1 MFKEIKNQVF
11 SLRKYKNGR
20 TDSKL
25 IGLTT
30 AFAIVAVSAAMTSTA
45 YADVVSAGGSQP
57 TLVTDT
63 SKVESSKAVTFV
75 DDDVPSKRVKVDAV
89 LEKGTAEPT
98 KANFNAGEKEG
109 TDHWTVKSETD
120 INYILQEDGS
130 KLKPSTTHNN
140 GSGSVS
146 VDYDKEGLA
155 YDTDGKAYRAPVVD
169 KSNISAAT
177 DQLGKEDIIKTNGK
191 AYELKRSEVL
201 DADKAHYS
209 KTTFNDMELT
219 VSPED
224 VNTDGGPNYSKLKGK
239 TYIVEELSDGRY
251 GKFVVAENGA
261 TSLRDVLAYWQI
273 DRDYGKDFTKANV
286 NLKPGDSIV
295 VVDTDKYATG
305 SGEAFDQVAKVAR
318 QSETEATPPIDA
330 TRRIRS
336 EDIITDSIYHPTSS
350 RIDAPTA
357 LKEASSDYNLSS
369 AQDKTVQNVSVLK
382 YDTSVKQENK
392 TYELSSSV
400 HDSHDDGAYFYQDLN
415 ILDHTNKLNLSNA
428 TLTDVLKDINSTT
441 YRIVEFFGKS
451 DSADKALVKE
461 KKAAL
466 DSKMN
471 EISEFIKTNDIKLGI
486 LNNEAAFYHADSSK
500 LDELKSKI
508 ESTKTILNG
517 LSTND
522 SDVDDSSTHG
532 GSGTSSRLSYDSS
545 DPHLLKGVVKLMYHE
560 DSRGEANSAA
570 ETRTPVSEH
579 RYDLTKLNLKGRVTI
594 DPRGI
599 VANNAIALHDVTT
612 TRDGDSDE
620 YRETRTTTDIIYKH
634 KELITPV
641 RAYKVMHDINST
653 VNHYYDLKLEPEA
666 LKETI
671 ETKGSVVTKFVDSK
685 GNEIKP
691 DETLVPETVIK
702 TVKKYETK
710 SDITVI
716 STREEV
722 INNDTNYNAADS
734 IAKELNVNGKKYK
747 FNEIL
752 PASEKYNNTAEAKG
766 LVKEG
771 VTTVVYQ
778 YDEIVTADPTKPHEG
793 QTELPRPEDKIPN
806 DPQNRSYKDLGLAK
820 EVKRDITYV
829 YENGPKAGQEASATV
844 EQNARFTRTAEINA
858 RTGEVSYTSEWSAQQ
873 TLDAIASPV
882 KDKYKADKS
891 EVEALNV
898 TNESENSEVTVRYSE
913 NPDIIEHDE
922 SKDKKGSV
930 VVKYLD
936 NNGNLLKEETIK
948 DNVVVERAT
957 TKVYA
962 DRDAETTF
970 TPTNET
976 YSTVDRK
983 VDTFELNGNK
993 YTFNDVLEPTDEFSN
1008 TDKETGKV
1016 TEGITTVIYM
1026 YDLVL
1031 KVDPNK
1037 PSEGQTEYPKSGDKV
1052 PDDPQNR
1059 SYKDLGLIKDV
1070 ARNISYVYADG
1081 PKAGQEVSTAVE
1093 QNAKFTRAA
1102 EINTRTAKVT
1112 YTSDWNA
1119 AKDFVEVVSP
1129 VKDKY
1134 KADIEKVD
1142 ALTVDHNTENTNVVV
1157 RYSENPDII
1166 EHDEAKDKKGS
1177 VIVKFVDVNGT
1188 VLEETV
1194 VKDNVIVEKATTKV
1208 YADRD
1213 AETTYA
1219 QTSETYSVQPKESIV
1234 VDGLTLKLNRIV
1246 PVSAE
1251 LQNSID
1257 ENGPVKE
1264 GVTNVIYEYKLVLP
1278 TEAPIEDSNFSG
1290 GVSPLDPPTNDVP
1303 EYTVP
1308 LGVIPNDAPIH
1319 EIPEFK
1325 GGVVPN
1331 DAPVLEIPEF
1341 NGGVVPNDAPVLEVP
1356 EFEDG
1361 VVPLD
1366 PPVLEVLEFKGGV
1379 VPNEAPVHE
1388 LPEFNGGVVP
1398 LDPPVNEMPEF
1409 KGGVVPNEAQVK
1421 EVPELKIEEK
1431 QIVQE
1436 VSKPEPKVQS
1446 ENMLPNTGS
1455 SDDSNL
1461 ATLSLVS
1468 FAAAMAMISRLKKEE
1483 D

>member
-1 MFKEIKNQVF
+1 MFKEIKNQIF

-30 AFAIVAVSAAMTSTA
+30 AFAIAAVSVAMTSTA

-63 SKVESSKAVTFV
+63 TKAEASKAVTFV

-98 KANFNAGEKEG
+98 TANSTAGEKAG
-109 TDHWTVKSETD
+109 TDNWTVTSKTD
-120 INYILQEDGS
+120 VNYILQEDGS
-130 KLKPSTTHNN
+130 KLKPSIEHDT

-146 VDYDKEGLA
+146 VDYNKEGLA
-155 YDTDGKAYRAPVVD
+155 YDTDGKAYKEPVVN
-169 KSNISAAT
+169 KSNISVT
-177 DQLGKEDIIKTNGK
+177 DQLGKEDIIKANGK

-224 VNTDGGPNYSKLKGK
+224 VNNNGLNYKNLRGK

-251 GKFVVAENGA
+251 GKFVVAEDGVGNAKDALAKWNNG
-261 TSLRDVLAYWQI
+261 RE
-273 DRDYGKDFTKANV
+273 YGKEFTKANV
-286 NLKPGDSIV
+286 NLQPGDSIV
-295 VVDTDKYATG
+295 VVDTDTYATG
-305 SGEAFDQVAKVAR
+305 SGEAFDEVAKVVR
-318 QSETEATPPIDA
+318 QSDTEPTPPIDA
-330 TRRIRS
+330 TRHIRS
-336 EDIITDSIYHPTSS
+336 EDIITDSIYHSTSS
-350 RIDAPTA
+350 RIDTPTA

-400 HDSHDDGAYFYQDLN
+400 HDSHNGGDYFYQDIN
-415 ILDHTNKLNLSNA
+415 ILDRTNKINLSNA

-441 YRIVEFFGKS
+441 YRIAEFFGKS
-451 DSADKALVKE
+451 DSSDQVLVKE

-486 LNNEAAFYHADSSK
+486 LNNEAVFYHADSSK
-500 LDELKSKI
+500 LDELKAKI

-517 LSTND
+517 LRTND

-532 GSGTSSRLSYDSS
+532 DRDTSSRLTYDSS
-545 DPHLLKGVVKLMYHE
+545 DPHLLKGVVKLMYHK
-560 DSRGEANSAA
+560 DGDGSASNA
-570 ETRTPVSEH
+570 SETRTLVSEH
-579 RYDLTKLNLKGRVTI
+579 RYDLTKLNLKGRVSVHPSKL
-594 DPRGI
+594 D
-599 VANNAIALHDVTT
+599 NNAIALHDVTT
-612 TRDGDSDE
+612 IQDGGGDE
-620 YRETRTTTDIIYKH
+620 YRETRTTTDIVYKH

-722 INNDTNYNAADS
+722 INNDTSYNAAEN
-734 IAKELNVNGKKYK
+734 ITQELNVNGKKYK

-752 PASEKYNNTAEAKG
+752 SASEKYNNTAEAKG

-778 YDEIVTADPTKPHEG
+778 YDEIITADPTKPHDG

-806 DPQNRSYKDLGLAK
+806 DPQNRSYKDLDLAK
-820 EVKRDITYV
+820 EVERNIKYV
-829 YENGPKAGQEASATV
+829 YEDGPKAGQEASQPVKQLAK
-844 EQNARFTRTAEINA
+844 FTRTAEINA
-858 RTGEVSYTSEWSAQQ
+858 RTGEVSYTSDWSAAQNLAEV
-873 TLDAIASPV
+873 TSPV
-882 KDKYKADKS
+882 KDKYKADKDK
-891 EVEALNV
+891 VESLSVNN
-898 TNESENSEVTVRYSE
+898 TSENSEVVVKYSE

-922 SKDKKGSV
+922 AKDKKGSV
-930 VVKYLD
+930 IVKFLD
-936 NNGNLLKEETIK
+936 NNGHLLKEETVK

-983 VDTFELNGNK
+983 FDTLELNGNK
-993 YTFNDVLEPTDEFSN
+993 YAFNDILEPTDEFSN

-1016 TEGITTVIYM
+1016 TEGVTTVIYM

-1037 PSEGQTEYPKSGDKV
+1037 PSEGQTESPKPGDKV

-1081 PKAGQEVSTAVE
+1081 PRAGQEASAVVE
-1093 QNAKFTRAA
+1093 QNARFTRAA

-1119 AKDFVEVVSP
+1119 PKDFVEVVSP

-1134 KADIEKVD
+1134 KVDIEKVD
-1142 ALTVDHNTENTNVVV
+1142 ALTVDHNTESSKIVV

-1188 VLEETV
+1188 VVEETV

-1213 AETTYA
+1213 VETTYT
-1219 QTSETYSVQPKESIV
+1219 QTGETYSVQPKESIV
-1234 VDGLTLKLNRIV
+1234 VDGLTLKLSRIV

-1278 TEAPIEDSNFSG
+1278 TEEPIEDNNFNG
-1290 GVSPLDPPTNDVP
+1290 GASPLDPPTTDLP
-1303 EYTVP
+1303 EFNG
-1308 LGVIPNDAPIH
+1308 GVIPNDAPVH
-1319 EIPEFK
+1319 
-1325 GGVVPN
+1325 
-1331 DAPVLEIPEF
+1331 
-1341 NGGVVPNDAPVLEVP
+1341 EVP
-1356 EFEDG
+1356 EFG
-1361 VVPLD
+1361 
-1366 PPVLEVLEFKGGV
+1366 GGV
-1379 VPNEAPVHE
+1379 NPLEPPTADKPEYAVQIGTVPNYAPVHE

-1398 LDPPVNEMPEF
+1398 LDPPVLEIPEFNGGVVPLDPPVHEIPEFKGGVIPNDAPVHEIPEF
-1409 KGGVVPNEAQVK
+1409 KGGVVPNEAPVK
-1421 EVPELKIEEK
+1421 EVTELKIEEK

-1436 VSKPEPKVQS
+1436 VAKPEPKVQS

-1455 SDDSNL
+1455 SDNSNL
-1461 ATLSLVS
+1461 AALSLVS
-1468 FAAAMAMISRLKKEE
+1468 FAAAMTMISRLKKEE

>member
-1 MFKEIKNQVF
+1 MFKEIKNQIF

-20 TDSKL
+20 IDSKL

-30 AFAIVAVSAAMTSTA
+30 AFAIAAVSVAMTSTA

-63 SKVESSKAVTFV
+63 TKVEASKAVTFV

-98 KANFNAGEKEG
+98 TANSTAGEKAG
-109 TDHWTVKSETD
+109 TDNWTVTSKTD
-120 INYILQEDGS
+120 VNYILQEDGS
-130 KLKPSTTHNN
+130 KLKPSIEHNT

-146 VDYDKEGLA
+146 VDYNKEGLA
-155 YDTDGKAYRAPVVD
+155 YDTDGKAYKEPVVN
-169 KSNISAAT
+169 KSNISVA
-177 DQLGKEDIIKTNGK
+177 DQLGKEDIIKANGK

-224 VNTDGGPNYSKLKGK
+224 VNTDGGLNYKNLRGRV
-239 TYIVEELSDGRY
+239 YLVEELSDGRY
-251 GKFVVAENGA
+251 GKFVVAEDGVGNAKDALAKWNNG
-261 TSLRDVLAYWQI
+261 RE
-273 DRDYGKDFTKANV
+273 YGKEFTKANV
-286 NLKPGDSIV
+286 NSRPGDSIV
-295 VVDTDKYATG
+295 VVDSDTYATG
-305 SGEAFDQVAKVAR
+305 SGTVYEHVTDVSR
-318 QSETEATPPIDA
+318 RSEEEPVPPTDA
-330 TRRIRS
+330 SRTIRA
-336 EDIITDSIYHPTSS
+336 EDIIVDSSYLSTSS
-350 RIDAPTA
+350 RIDTPTTV
-357 LKEASSDYNLSS
+357 KEASASYDLSS
-369 AQDKTVQNVSVLK
+369 AQNKTVQNVSVLK
-382 YDTSVKQENK
+382 YDTSVKPENK
-392 TYELSSSV
+392 TYELSSNKNDTST
-400 HDSHDDGAYFYQDLN
+400 GGNIFYKDISILPHTDKLDLN
-415 ILDHTNKLNLSNA
+415 NA
-428 TLTDVLKDINSTT
+428 SLTDVLKDISSTQ
-441 YRIVEFFGKS
+441 YRIADFFS
-451 DSADKALVKE
+451 DSESADKNLVKE

-466 DSKMN
+466 DAHVN
-471 EISEFIKTNDIKLGI
+471 EISDFIKANGIKLGI
-486 LNNEAAFYHADSSK
+486 LNNEAVFYHVDEAK
-500 LDELKSKI
+500 LNELKAKI
-508 ESTKTILNG
+508 ETTKTILNG
-517 LSTND
+517 LRTDDAGVDND
-522 SDVDDSSTHG
+522 G
-532 GSGTSSRLSYDSS
+532 ATSSRPAISRLAYDST
-545 DPHLLKGVVKLMYHE
+545 DPHLLKGKVKIQYHE
-560 DSRGEANSAA
+560 DGYGSAA
-570 ETRTPVSEH
+570 PSSENVTPVYEGE
-579 RYDLTKLNLKGRVTI
+579 RDLKKLSLKGRVTI
-594 DPRGI
+594 DPSGI
-599 VANNAIALHDVTT
+599 VANNAIAVRDVTT
-612 TRDGDSDE
+612 TRSSGGDE
-620 YRETRTTTDIIYKH
+620 YRETRTETNLVYEH
-634 KELITPV
+634 KGLITPV

-722 INNDTNYNAADS
+722 INNDTSYNVADN
-734 IAKELNVNGKKYK
+734 IAQELNVNGKKYK

-778 YDEIVTADPTKPHEG
+778 YDEIITADPTKPHDG

-806 DPQNRSYKDLGLAK
+806 DPRNRSYKDLDLAK
-820 EVKRDITYV
+820 EVTRDIKYV
-829 YENGPKAGQEASATV
+829 YEDGPKAGQEASQPVRQSAK
-844 EQNARFTRTAEINA
+844 FTRTAEINA
-858 RTGEVSYTSEWSAQQ
+858 RTGEVSYTSDWSAAQNLAEV
-873 TLDAIASPV
+873 TSPV
-882 KDKYKADKS
+882 KDKYRVDKDK
-891 EVEALNV
+891 VESLSV
-898 TNESENSEVTVRYSE
+898 TNTYENSEVVVKYSE

-922 SKDKKGSV
+922 AKDKKGSV
-930 VVKYLD
+930 VVKFLD
-936 NNGNLLKEETIK
+936 NNGHLLKEETVK

-983 VDTFELNGNK
+983 VDTLELNGNK
-993 YTFNDVLEPTDEFSN
+993 YTFNDILEPTDEFSN

-1016 TEGITTVIYM
+1016 TEGVTTVIYM

-1037 PSEGQTEYPKSGDKV
+1037 PSEGQTESPKSEDKV

-1059 SYKDLGLIKDV
+1059 SYKDLDLIKDV

-1081 PKAGQEVSTAVE
+1081 PKAGQEASAAVE
-1093 QNAKFTRAA
+1093 QNAKFTRSA

-1119 AKDFVEVVSP
+1119 PKDFVEVVSP

-1134 KADIEKVD
+1134 KVDIEKVD
-1142 ALTVDHNTENTNVVV
+1142 ALTVDHNTENSNIVV

-1213 AETTYA
+1213 AETTYT
-1219 QTSETYSVQPKESIV
+1219 QTGETYSVQPKESIIA
-1234 VDGLTLKLNRIV
+1234 DGLTLKLNRII
-1246 PVSAE
+1246 PVSSE

-1264 GVTNVIYEYKLVLP
+1264 GTTTVIYEYKLVLP
-1278 TEAPIEDSNFSG
+1278 TEAPIEDNNFNG
-1290 GVSPLDPPTNDVP
+1290 GVNPLDPPTNDLP
-1303 EYTVP
+1303 EFN
-1308 LGVIPNDAPIH
+1308 GGSIPNDAPVH
-1319 EIPEFK
+1319 EIPEFD
-1325 GGVVPN
+1325 GGVN
-1331 DAPVLEIPEF
+1331 
-1341 NGGVVPNDAPVLEVP
+1341 
-1356 EFEDG
+1356 
-1361 VVPLD
+1361 PLD
-1366 PPVLEVLEFKGGV
+1366 PPTADKPEYV
-1379 VPNEAPVHE
+1379 VPIGTVPNDAPVHE

-1398 LDPPVNEMPEF
+1398 LDPPILEIPEFNGGVVPLDPPAHEIPEFKGGVIPNDAPVHEIQEF
-1409 KGGVVPNEAQVK
+1409 KGGVVPNEAPVK

-1436 VSKPEPKVQS
+1436 VAKSEPKVQS

-1468 FAAAMAMISRLKKEE
+1468 FAAAMTMISRLKKEE

>member
-1 MFKEIKNQVF
+1 MTFK
-11 SLRKYKNGR
+11 
-20 TDSKL
+20 
-25 IGLTT
+25 
-30 AFAIVAVSAAMTSTA
+30 
-45 YADVVSAGGSQP
+45 
-57 TLVTDT
+57 
-63 SKVESSKAVTFV
+63 
-75 DDDVPSKRVKVDAV
+75 DDDTPSKKVSVDAV

-98 KANFNAGEKEG
+98 TANSTAGEKAG
-109 TDHWTVKSETD
+109 TDNWTVTSKTD
-120 INYILQEDGS
+120 VNYILQEDGS
-130 KLKPSTTHNN
+130 KLKSSTEHDT

-146 VDYDKEGLA
+146 VDYNKEGLA
-155 YDTDGKAYRAPVVD
+155 YDTDGKAYKEPVVD
-169 KSNISAAT
+169 KSNISVT
-177 DQLGKEDIIKTNGK
+177 DQLGKEDIIKTNGR

-224 VNTDGGPNYSKLKGK
+224 VNTNSGINGKNLRGK

-251 GKFVVAENGA
+251 GKFVVAEDG
-261 TSLRDVLAYWQI
+261 VLG
-273 DRDYGKDFTKANV
+273 DRDAVAKWLNGREYGKEFNKANA

-295 VVDTDKYATG
+295 VVDTDTYATG
-305 SGEAFDQVAKVAR
+305 SGEAFDEVAKVVR
-318 QSETEATPPIDA
+318 QSDTEPTPPIDA
-330 TRRIRS
+330 TRHIRS
-336 EDIITDSIYHPTSS
+336 EDIITDSIYHSTSS

-400 HDSHDDGAYFYQDLN
+400 HDSHGGGDYFHQDLN
-415 ILDHTNKLNLSNA
+415 ILDHTNKLALNSA
-428 TLTDVLKDINSTT
+428 TLADVLKDINSTT
-441 YRIVEFFGKS
+441 YRIAEFFGKS
-451 DSADKALVKE
+451 DSSDKALVNE

-466 DSKMN
+466 DSRMN
-471 EISEFIKTNDIKLGI
+471 EISEFIKANDIKLGI
-486 LNNEAAFYHADSSK
+486 LNNEAVFYHADSSK
-500 LDELKSKI
+500 LDELKTKI
-508 ESTKTILNG
+508 ENTKTILNG

-522 SDVDDSSTHG
+522 SNVDDSSTHG
-532 GSGTSSRLSYDSS
+532 GSGTISRLNYDSS

-560 DSRGEANSAA
+560 DSRGSANSAS
-570 ETRTPVSEH
+570 ETRTLVSEH
-579 RYDLTKLNLKGRVTI
+579 RYDLTKLNLKGRVSVHPSKL
-594 DPRGI
+594 D
-599 VANNAIALHDVTT
+599 NNAIALHDVTT
-612 TRDGDSDE
+612 TQDGGGDE
-620 YRETRTTTDIIYKH
+620 YRETRTTTDIVYKH

-722 INNDTNYNAADS
+722 INNDTNYNAADN
-734 IAKELNVNGKKYK
+734 IAKELNVSGKKYK

-752 PASEKYNNTAEAKG
+752 ATNEKYHNTAEAKG

-778 YDEIVTADPTKPHEG
+778 YDEIVTVDPNRPHEDK
-793 QTELPRPEDKIPN
+793 TELPKPDDKIPN
-806 DPQNRSYKDLGLAK
+806 DPRNRSYKDLGLAS
-820 EVKRDITYV
+820 EVTRTIKYTYTD
-829 YENGPKAGQEASATV
+829 GPKAGQEASPTV

-858 RTGEVSYTSEWSAQQ
+858 RTGEVTYTSDWTAQQ
-873 TLDAIASPV
+873 NLNEVVTPA
-882 KDKYKADKS
+882 KDKYKADK
-891 EVEALNV
+891 EKVDALSV
-898 TNESENSEVTVRYSE
+898 THDSENSEVVVRYSE

-930 VVKYLD
+930 VVKFLD
-936 NNGNLLKEETIK
+936 NNGHLLKEETVK
-948 DNVVVERAT
+948 DNVIVERAT

-962 DRDAETTF
+962 DRDAETTY
-970 TPTNET
+970 TPTNEE

-983 VDTFELNGNK
+983 VATFEMNGNK
-993 YTFNDVLEPTDEFSN
+993 YVFNDVLESTEELAN

-1016 TEGITTVIYM
+1016 KEDVTTVIYM

-1031 KVDPNK
+1031 KADPNK
-1037 PSEGQTEYPKSGDKV
+1037 PHEGQNEPPTPEDKV
-1052 PDDPQNR
+1052 PDDPRNR
-1059 SYKDLGLIKDV
+1059 SYKDLGLAKEV

-1081 PKAGQEVSTAVE
+1081 PKAGQDASAAVA
-1093 QNAKFTRAA
+1093 QNAKFTRTG
-1102 EINTRTAKVT
+1102 EINTRTGLVT
-1112 YTSDWNA
+1112 YTSDWSSSEEFA
-1119 AKDFVEVVSP
+1119 EVASP

-1134 KADIEKVD
+1134 KFDIDKVD
-1142 ALTVDHNTENTNVVV
+1142 ALSVSYESENSNVVV

-1177 VIVKFVDVNGT
+1177 VVVKYVDVNGT
-1188 VLEETV
+1188 LLEEHTI
-1194 VKDNVIVEKATTKV
+1194 KDNAIVEKATTKV

-1213 AETTYA
+1213 AETTY
-1219 QTSETYSVQPKESIV
+1219 TPTNETYSAKPQDSLT

-1246 PVSAE
+1246 PVTE
-1251 LQNSID
+1251 GLNNSI
-1257 ENGPVKE
+1257 EESGGVKE
-1264 GVTNVIYEYKLVLP
+1264 GTTTIIYEYKLVIP
-1278 TEAPIEDSNFSG
+1278 TEAPIEENNLDG
-1290 GVSPLDPPTNDVP
+1290 GASPLDPPVHEIP
-1303 EYTVP
+1303 EYTAPV
-1308 LGVIPNDAPIH
+1308 GVVPNDAPVH

-1331 DAPVLEIPEF
+1331 DAPVLVVPEF
-1341 NGGVVPNDAPVLEVP
+1341 NGS
-1356 EFEDG
+1356 

-1366 PPVLEVLEFKGGV
+1366 PPVLEI
-1379 VPNEAPVHE
+1379 
-1388 LPEFNGGVVP
+1388 PEFNGGVVP
-1398 LDPPVNEMPEF
+1398 LDPPTLEIPEFDGGLAPLDPPVLEVPEF
-1409 KGGVVPNEAQVK
+1409 KGGVVPNEAPIV
-1421 EVPELKIEEK
+1421 EVPQLKIEEK
-1431 QIVQE
+1431 PEAPQPKVEEKSAIQE

-1461 ATLSLVS
+1461 AALSLVS

>member
-1 MFKEIKNQVF
+1 M
-11 SLRKYKNGR
+11 
-20 TDSKL
+20 
-25 IGLTT
+25 
-30 AFAIVAVSAAMTSTA
+30 
-45 YADVVSAGGSQP
+45 
-57 TLVTDT
+57 TDT
-63 SKVESSKAVTFV
+63 TKVESSKAVTFV

-89 LEKGTAEPT
+89 LDKGVAEPT

-109 TDHWTVKSETD
+109 TDNWTVKSETD
-120 INYILQEDGS
+120 INYILEEDGS

-155 YDTDGKAYRAPVVD
+155 YDTDGKAYRAPVAD
-169 KSNISAAT
+169 KSNISTAT

-191 AYELKRSEVL
+191 AYKLKRSEVL
-201 DADKAHYS
+201 DADKVRYS
-209 KTTFNDMELT
+209 KTTFNDMELA

-224 VNTDGGPNYSKLKGK
+224 MNTDSGPNYSKLTGK

-261 TSLRDVLAYWQI
+261 ASLRDVIAYWQI
-273 DRDYGKDFTKANV
+273 DRDHGKDFTKANV
-286 NLKPGDSIV
+286 NLQPGDSIV
-295 VVDTDKYATG
+295 VVDTDTYATG
-305 SGEAFDQVAKVAR
+305 SGEALDQVTKVVR
-318 QSETEATPPIDA
+318 QAEQEPTPPIDA
-330 TRRIRS
+330 TRLINS
-336 EDIITDSIYHPTSS
+336 EDIITDSIYHTTSS
-350 RIDAPTA
+350 RIDTPTA

-392 TYELSSSV
+392 TYELSSSKN
-400 HDSHDDGAYFYQDLN
+400 DSWTGGNTFYQDIA
-415 ILDHTNKLNLSNA
+415 ILAHTNKLDLSNA

-441 YRIVEFFGKS
+441 YRIAEFFGNS

-466 DSKMN
+466 DSQMN

-486 LNNEAAFYHADSSK
+486 LNNEAVFYHADSSK
-500 LDELKSKI
+500 LEELKSKI

-522 SDVDDSSTHG
+522 SGVDDSSTHG
-532 GSGTSSRLSYDSS
+532 GSGTSSRLNYDSS
-545 DPHLLKGVVKLMYHE
+545 DSHLLKGVVKIMYHE
-560 DSRGEANSAA
+560 ERRGDALHAD
-570 ETRTPVSEH
+570 ETRTPVSDH
-579 RYDLTKLNLKGRVTI
+579 QYDLTKLNLKGRVSVHPSNLDNTS
-594 DPRGI
+594 
-599 VANNAIALHDVTT
+599 IALHDVTT
-612 TRDGDSDE
+612 TQDGGGDE
-620 YRETRTTTDIIYKH
+620 YRETRTTTDIVYKH

-722 INNDTNYNAADS
+722 INNDTNYNTS
-734 IAKELNVNGKKYK
+734 ENITQELNVNGKKYK

-752 PASEKYNNTAEAKG
+752 SANEKYNNTAEAKG

-778 YDEIVTADPTKPHEG
+778 YDEIITADPTKPHDG

-806 DPQNRSYKDLGLAK
+806 DPRNRSYKDLDLVK
-820 EVKRDITYV
+820 EVKRDIKYI
-829 YENGPKAGQEASATV
+829 YEDGPKAGQEASQPVKQSAK
-844 EQNARFTRTAEINA
+844 FTRTAEINA
-858 RTGEVSYTSEWSAQQ
+858 RTGEVSYTSDWSAAQNLAEV
-873 TLDAIASPV
+873 TSPV
-882 KDKYKADKS
+882 KDKYRVDKDK
-891 EVEALNV
+891 VEALSV
-898 TNESENSEVTVRYSE
+898 TNASENSEVVVKYSE

-922 SKDKKGSV
+922 AKDKKGSV
-930 VVKYLD
+930 VVKFLD
-936 NNGNLLKEETIK
+936 NNGHLLKEETVK
-948 DNVVVERAT
+948 NNVTVARAT

-962 DRDAETTF
+962 DRDSETTF

-993 YTFNDVLEPTDEFSN
+993 YTFNDILEPTDEFSN

-1016 TEGITTVIYM
+1016 TEGVTTVIYM

-1037 PSEGQTEYPKSGDKV
+1037 PSEGQTESPKSGDKV

-1081 PKAGQEVSTAVE
+1081 PKAGQEASATVE

-1119 AKDFVEVVSP
+1119 PKDFAEVVSP
-1129 VKDKY
+1129 AKDKY
-1134 KADIEKVD
+1134 KVDIEKVD
-1142 ALTVDHNTENTNVVV
+1142 ALTVDHNTENTNIVV

-1177 VIVKFVDVNGT
+1177 VIIKFVDVNGT

-1213 AETTYA
+1213 AETTYT
-1219 QTSETYSVQPKESIV
+1219 QTGETYSVQPKESIV
-1234 VDGLTLKLNRIV
+1234 ADGLTLKLNRIV
-1246 PVSAE
+1246 PVSSE

-1264 GVTNVIYEYKLVLP
+1264 GTTTVIYEYKLVLP
-1278 TEAPIEDSNFSG
+1278 TEAPIEDNSFNG
-1290 GVSPLDPPTNDVP
+1290 GVNPLDPLTNDLP
-1303 EYTVP
+1303 EFGS
-1308 LGVIPNDAPIH
+1308 GVIPNDAPVH
-1319 EIPEFK
+1319 
-1325 GGVVPN
+1325 
-1331 DAPVLEIPEF
+1331 
-1341 NGGVVPNDAPVLEVP
+1341 EVP
-1356 EFEDG
+1356 EFDG
-1361 VVPLD
+1361 GVNPLD
-1366 PPVLEVLEFKGGV
+1366 PPTTDKPEYIAPIGIA
-1379 VPNEAPVHE
+1379 PNDAPVHE

-1398 LDPPVNEMPEF
+1398 LDPPVLEIPEFNGGVVPLDPPVHDLTEFKGGVVPNDAPVNELPEF
-1409 KGGVVPNEAQVK
+1409 KGGVVPNEAPVK

-1461 ATLSLVS
+1461 AALSLVS

>member
-1 MFKEIKNQVF
+1 M
-11 SLRKYKNGR
+11 
-20 TDSKL
+20 
-25 IGLTT
+25 
-30 AFAIVAVSAAMTSTA
+30 
-45 YADVVSAGGSQP
+45 
-57 TLVTDT
+57 TDT
-63 SKVESSKAVTFV
+63 TKVESSKAVTFV

-89 LEKGTAEPT
+89 LEKDTAEPT
-98 KANFNAGEKEG
+98 AANSTTGEKAG
-109 TDHWTVKSETD
+109 TDNWAVTSKTD
-120 INYILQEDGS
+120 VNYILEEDGS
-130 KLKPSTTHNN
+130 KLKASTEHDT

-146 VDYDKEGLA
+146 VDYNKEGLA
-155 YDTDGKAYRAPVVD
+155 YDTDGKAYKEPVVD
-169 KSNISAAT
+169 KSNISVT

-201 DADKAHYS
+201 DADKDHYS

-224 VNTDGGPNYSKLKGK
+224 VNANDGLNYKNLRGK
-239 TYIVEELSDGRY
+239 TYIVEETSDGRY
-251 GKFVVAENGA
+251 GKFVVAENGVNNA
-261 TSLRDVLAYWQI
+261 KDVINKWSNG
-273 DRDYGKDFTKANV
+273 REYGKEFTKANV
-286 NLKPGDSIV
+286 NLQPGDSIV
-295 VVDTDKYATG
+295 VVDTDTYAIG
-305 SGEAFDQVAKVAR
+305 SGKALDEITDVVR
-318 QSETEATPPIDA
+318 QPDVEPFPPVDA
-330 TRRIRS
+330 TRKINA
-336 EDIITDSIYHPTSS
+336 EEIIADSLYHSTSS
-350 RIDAPTA
+350 RIDAPTT
-357 LKEASSDYNLSS
+357 LKEASSDYNLGS

-392 TYELSSSV
+392 SYEISSNKNDWVSGGYSGGASFYDEIDVLSR
-400 HDSHDDGAYFYQDLN
+400 
-415 ILDHTNKLNLSNA
+415 TNKLNLANA
-428 TLTDVLKDINSTT
+428 TLSDVLKDINSTQ
-441 YRIVEFFGKS
+441 YRIVELFKDS
-451 DSADKALVKE
+451 RSADKNLVKE
-461 KKAAL
+461 KKASL
-466 DSKMN
+466 DSHIN
-471 EISEFIKTNDIKLGI
+471 EISEFIKTNNIKLGI
-486 LNNEAAFYHADSSK
+486 LNNEAVFYHTDESK
-500 LDELKSKI
+500 LKELKAKI
-508 ESTKTILNG
+508 ENTKTILNG

-522 SDVDDSSTHG
+522 PNIDSSYSGG
-532 GSGTSSRLSYDSS
+532 GSFTSRLTYDSS
-545 DPHLLKGVVKLMYHE
+545 DPHLLKGVVKLQYHR
-560 DSRGEANSAA
+560 DGYGGASNAS
-570 ETRTPVSEH
+570 ETRTPVSKSE
-579 RYDLTKLNLKGRVTI
+579 RDLTQLNLKGKVSVHPS
-594 DPRGI
+594 DLD
-599 VANNAIALHDVTT
+599 NNAVTLHDVATT
-612 TRDGDSDE
+612 ENFDGIKT
-620 YRETRTTTDIIYKH
+620 RETKTTTDIKYVH

-641 RAYKVMHDINST
+641 RAYKVMHDINAT

-722 INNDTNYNAADS
+722 INNDTNYNAAEN
-734 IAKELNVNGKKYK
+734 ITQELNVNGKKYK

-752 PASEKYNNTAEAKG
+752 PASEKYNNTTEAKG

-778 YDEIVTADPTKPHEG
+778 YDEIITADPTKPHDG

-806 DPQNRSYKDLGLAK
+806 DPRNRSYKDLDLVK
-820 EVKRDITYV
+820 EVKRDIKYI
-829 YENGPKAGQEASATV
+829 YEDGPKAGQAASRPVKQSAK
-844 EQNARFTRTAEINA
+844 FTRTAEINA
-858 RTGEVSYTSEWSAQQ
+858 RTGEVSYTSDWSAAQNLAEV
-873 TLDAIASPV
+873 TSPV
-882 KDKYKADKS
+882 KDKYKADKDK
-891 EVEALNV
+891 VESLSV
-898 TNESENSEVTVRYSE
+898 TNTSENSEVVVKYSE

-922 SKDKKGSV
+922 AKDKKGSV
-930 VVKYLD
+930 VVKFLD
-936 NNGNLLKEETIK
+936 NNGHLLKEETVK
-948 DNVVVERAT
+948 NNVTVARAT

-962 DRDAETTF
+962 DRDSETTF

-993 YTFNDVLEPTDEFSN
+993 YTFNDILEPTDEFSN

-1016 TEGITTVIYM
+1016 TEGVTTVIYM

-1037 PSEGQTEYPKSGDKV
+1037 PSEGQTESPKSGDKV

-1081 PKAGQEVSTAVE
+1081 PKAGQEASATVE

-1119 AKDFVEVVSP
+1119 PKDFDEVVSP

-1134 KADIEKVD
+1134 KVDIEKVD
-1142 ALTVDHNTENTNVVV
+1142 ALTVNHNTESSNIVV

-1213 AETTYA
+1213 AETTYT
-1219 QTSETYSVQPKESIV
+1219 QTGETYSVQPKESIV

-1246 PVSAE
+1246 PVSSE

-1278 TEAPIEDSNFSG
+1278 TEAPIEDNNFNG
-1290 GVSPLDPPTNDVP
+1290 GASPLDPPTTDLP
-1303 EYTVP
+1303 EFNG
-1308 LGVIPNDAPIH
+1308 GVIPNDAPVH
-1319 EIPEFK
+1319 EIPEFDGGVNPLDPPTTDK
-1325 GGVVPN
+1325 PEYAAPIGVVPN

-1341 NGGVVPNDAPVLEVP
+1341 N
-1356 EFEDG
+1356 DG
-1361 VVPLD
+1361 TVPLD
-1366 PPVLEVLEFKGGV
+1366 PPVLEIPEFNGDVVPLDPPAHELPEFKGGVVPNEVPVHEIPEFKGGV
-1379 VPNEAPVHE
+1379 VPNEAP
-1388 LPEFNGGVVP
+1388 
-1398 LDPPVNEMPEF
+1398 
-1409 KGGVVPNEAQVK
+1409 VK

-1436 VSKPEPKVQS
+1436 VSEPEPKVQS

>member
-1 MFKEIKNQVF
+1 MFKEIKNQIF

-30 AFAIVAVSAAMTSTA
+30 AFAIVAVSVAMTSTA

-63 SKVESSKAVTFV
+63 TKVESSKAVTFK
-75 DDDVPSKRVKVDAV
+75 DDDAPSKKVSVDAV

-98 KANFNAGEKEG
+98 AANSTIGEKAG
-109 TDHWTVKSETD
+109 TDNWTVTSKTD
-120 INYILQEDGS
+120 VNYILQEDGS
-130 KLKPSTTHNN
+130 KLKASTEHNT

-146 VDYDKEGLA
+146 VDYNKEGLA
-155 YDTDGKAYRAPVVD
+155 YDTDGKAYKEPVVD
-169 KSNISAAT
+169 KSNISVT
-177 DQLGKEDIIKTNGK
+177 DQLGKEDIIKANGK

-224 VNTDGGPNYSKLKGK
+224 VNTNGGLNYKNLRGRV
-239 TYIVEELSDGRY
+239 YLVEELSDGRY
-251 GKFVVAENGA
+251 GKFVVAEDGVLSNRDAVAKWLNG
-261 TSLRDVLAYWQI
+261 RE
-273 DRDYGKDFTKANV
+273 YGKEFTKANV
-286 NLKPGDSIV
+286 NLQPGDSIV
-295 VVDTDKYATG
+295 VVDTDTYATG
-305 SGEAFDQVAKVAR
+305 SGEAFDEVAKVVR

-336 EDIITDSIYHPTSS
+336 EDIITDSIYHPASS
-350 RIDAPTA
+350 RIDTPTA

-400 HDSHDDGAYFYQDLN
+400 HDSHDSGAYFYRELN
-415 ILDHTNKLNLSNA
+415 ILDHTNKIALNNA
-428 TLTDVLKDINSTT
+428 TLADVLKDINSTT
-441 YRIVEFFGKS
+441 YRIAEFFGKS

-466 DSKMN
+466 DSRMN
-471 EISEFIKTNDIKLGI
+471 EIAEFIKTNDIKLGI
-486 LNNEAAFYHADSSK
+486 LNNEAVFYHTDSSK
-500 LDELKSKI
+500 LDELKAKI

-532 GSGTSSRLSYDSS
+532 DSGTSSRLNYDSS

-560 DSRGEANSAA
+560 DSRGSANSAS

-579 RYDLTKLNLKGRVTI
+579 RYDLAKLNLKGRVTI

-671 ETKGSVVTKFVDSK
+671 ETKGSVVTKFVDSN

-722 INNDTNYNAADS
+722 INNDTNYNAAEN
-734 IAKELNVNGKKYK
+734 ITQELNVNGKKYK

-771 VTTVVYQ
+771 ITTVVYQ
-778 YDEIVTADPTKPHEG
+778 YDEIVAADPTKPHEG

-806 DPQNRSYKDLGLAK
+806 DPLNRSYKDLGLAK

-873 TLDAIASPV
+873 TLDAITSPA

-922 SKDKKGSV
+922 AKDKKGSV
-930 VVKYLD
+930 VVKFLD
-936 NNGNLLKEETIK
+936 NNGHLLKEETVK

-976 YSTVDRK
+976 YSTVGRK

-993 YTFNDVLEPTDEFSN
+993 YTFNDILEPTDEFSN

-1016 TEGITTVIYM
+1016 TEGVTTVIYM

-1037 PSEGQTEYPKSGDKV
+1037 PSEGQTESPKSGDKV

-1081 PKAGQEVSTAVE
+1081 PKAGQEASAAVE
-1093 QNAKFTRAA
+1093 QNAKFTRSA

-1119 AKDFVEVVSP
+1119 PKDFFEVVSP

-1134 KADIEKVD
+1134 KVDIEKVD
-1142 ALTVDHNTENTNVVV
+1142 ALTVDHNTESSDIVV

-1177 VIVKFVDVNGT
+1177 VIAKFVDVNGT

-1213 AETTYA
+1213 AETTYT
-1219 QTSETYSVQPKESIV
+1219 QTGETYSVQPKESIV
-1234 VDGLTLKLNRIV
+1234 ADGLTLKLNRIV
-1246 PVSAE
+1246 PVSSE

-1264 GVTNVIYEYKLVLP
+1264 GATTVIYEYKLVLP
-1278 TEAPIEDSNFSG
+1278 TEAPIEDNNFNG
-1290 GVSPLDPPTNDVP
+1290 GVNPLDPPANDLPEFDGGVIPNDTPVHEIPEFDGGVNPLDPPTADKP
-1303 EYTVP
+1303 EYA
-1308 LGVIPNDAPIH
+1308 API
-1319 EIPEFK
+1319 
-1325 GGVVPN
+1325 
-1331 DAPVLEIPEF
+1331 
-1341 NGGVVPNDAPVLEVP
+1341 
-1356 EFEDG
+1356 
-1361 VVPLD
+1361 
-1366 PPVLEVLEFKGGV
+1366 GV

-1398 LDPPVNEMPEF
+1398 LDPPVLEIPEFNGDVVPLDPPVHELPEFNGGVVPNEAPVHEIPEF
-1409 KGGVVPNEAQVK
+1409 KGGVVPNEAPAQ

-1436 VSKPEPKVQS
+1436 VAKPEPKVQS

-1461 ATLSLVS
+1461 AALSLVS

>member
-1 MFKEIKNQVF
+1 MFKEIKNQIF

-30 AFAIVAVSAAMTSTA
+30 AFAIAAVSVAMTSTA

-63 SKVESSKAVTFV
+63 TKVESSKAVTFV

-89 LEKGTAEPT
+89 LEEGTAEPT

-261 TSLRDVLAYWQI
+261 ASLRDVLAYWQI

-305 SGEAFDQVAKVAR
+305 SGTVYEHVTDVSR
-318 QSETEATPPIDA
+318 RSEEEPAPPTDA
-330 TRRIRS
+330 SRTIRA
-336 EDIITDSIYHPTSS
+336 EDIIVDSSYISTSR
-350 RIDAPTA
+350 RIDAPTTV
-357 LKEASSDYNLSS
+357 KEASANYDLSS
-369 AQDKTVQNVSVLK
+369 AQNKTVQNVSVLK
-382 YDTSVKQENK
+382 YDTSVKPENK
-392 TYELSSSV
+392 TYELSSSKN
-400 HDSHDDGAYFYQDLN
+400 DTSTGGNIFYKDISILPHTDKLDLN
-415 ILDHTNKLNLSNA
+415 NA
-428 TLTDVLKDINSTT
+428 SLTDVLKDISSTQ
-441 YRIVEFFGKS
+441 YRIADFFS
-451 DSADKALVKE
+451 DSESADKNLVKE

-466 DSKMN
+466 DAHVN
-471 EISEFIKTNDIKLGI
+471 EISDFIKANDIKLGI
-486 LNNEAAFYHADSSK
+486 LNNEAVFYHADEAK
-500 LDELKSKI
+500 LNELKAKI
-508 ESTKTILNG
+508 ETTKTILNG
-517 LSTND
+517 LRTD
-522 SDVDDSSTHG
+522 DAGVDNG
-532 GSGTSSRLSYDSS
+532 GATSSRPAISRLTYDST
-545 DPHLLKGVVKLMYHE
+545 DPHLLKGKVKIQYHE
-560 DSRGEANSAA
+560 DGYGSATSSS
-570 ETRTPVSEH
+570 ENVTPVYEGE
-579 RYDLTKLNLKGRVTI
+579 RDLKKLSLKGRVTI
-594 DPRGI
+594 DPSGI
-599 VANNAIALHDVTT
+599 VANNAIAVRDVTT
-612 TRDGDSDE
+612 TRSGGGDE
-620 YRETRTTTDIIYKH
+620 YRETRTETNLVYEH

-722 INNDTNYNAADS
+722 INNDTSYNAADN
-734 IAKELNVNGKKYK
+734 ITQELNVNGKKYK
-747 FNEIL
+747 FNKIL
-752 PASEKYNNTAEAKG
+752 SANEKYNNTAEAKG
-766 LVKEG
+766 MVKEG

-778 YDEIVTADPTKPHEG
+778 YDEIIPVDPTKPNDG
-793 QTELPRPEDKIPN
+793 RTELPKPDDKIPN
-806 DPQNRSYKDLGLAK
+806 DPQNRSYKDLGL
-820 EVKRDITYV
+820 VKNVARTVNYV
-829 YENGPKAGQEASATV
+829 YADGPKTGQEAAPSM
-844 EQNARFTRTAEINA
+844 EQAARFTRTAEINA
-858 RTGEVSYTSEWSAQQ
+858 RTGEVSYTSDWSDQMIFS
-873 TLDAIASPV
+873 TVKSPA
-882 KDKYKADKS
+882 KDKYKADKA
-891 EVEALNV
+891 EVESLIVNH
-898 TNESENSEVTVRYSE
+898 ESENSEVTVRYSE

-930 VVKYLD
+930 IVKYLD
-936 NNGNLLKEETIK
+936 NEGHLLKEETIK
-948 DNVVVERAT
+948 DNVTVSTAM

-962 DRDAETTF
+962 DRESETTF
-970 TPTNET
+970 TPTNEAYYT
-976 YSTVDRK
+976 LDKRVPE
-983 VDTFELNGNK
+983 FELNGNK
-993 YTFNDVLEPTDEFSN
+993 YVFNDILEPTEAYNN
-1008 TDKETGKV
+1008 TDQQTGKV
-1016 TEGITTVIYM
+1016 AEGVTTIVYL

-1037 PSEGQTEYPKSGDKV
+1037 PHEGQTETPKSGDKV
-1052 PDDPQNR
+1052 QNDPRNR
-1059 SYKDLGLIKDV
+1059 SYEDLGLIKD
-1070 ARNISYVYADG
+1070 AERNISYVYADG
-1081 PKAGQEVSTAVE
+1081 PKTGQEASAPVTQS
-1093 QNAKFTRAA
+1093 AKFTRTG
-1102 EINTRTAKVT
+1102 EINARTGNVV
-1112 YTSDWNA
+1112 YTSDWSD
-1119 AKDFVEVVSP
+1119 AKELAEVVSP
-1129 VKDKY
+1129 SKDKY

-1142 ALTVDHNTENTNVVV
+1142 ALTVDHTSEDANVVV

-1188 VLEETV
+1188 VLEESV
-1194 VKDNVIVEKATTKV
+1194 IKDNVIVEKATTKV

-1213 AETTYA
+1213 AETTFT
-1219 QTSETYSVQPKESIV
+1219 QTNETYTVQPKESIV

-1257 ENGPVKE
+1257 ETGTVKE
-1264 GVTNVIYEYKLVLP
+1264 GTTTVIYEYKLVLP
-1278 TEAPIEDSNFSG
+1278 TDASIEDNNFNG
-1290 GVSPLDPPTNDVP
+1290 GVNPLDPPTNDVP

-1308 LGVIPNDAPIH
+1308 LGAIPNDTPVH

-1341 NGGVVPNDAPVLEVP
+1341 NGGVVP
-1356 EFEDG
+1356 
-1361 VVPLD
+1361 LD
-1366 PPVLEVLEFKGGV
+1366 PPVLEVPEFKGGV

-1388 LPEFNGGVVP
+1388 LPEFKGGAVP
-1398 LDPPVNEMPEF
+1398 NEAPVHEMPKF
-1409 KGGVVPNEAQVK
+1409 KGGVVPNEAPVQ
-1421 EVPELKIEEK
+1421 EIPELKVEEK

-1436 VSKPEPKVQS
+1436 VSKPESKVQS

-1468 FAAAMAMISRLKKEE
+1468 FAAAMAMISRLKKE